1 MLVNNLIN
9 SSIMKK
15 QLYLTFMLTLGC
27 CTVSAQDIILKKN
40 ADEIQAKVLK
50 IDSVQIEYKKW
61 DNPDGPI
68 YTLAVSEI
76 VSIKYQN
83 GTEDILSTSQTT
95 RRPFRKTD
103 AGNFPKYRGEINVGF
118 GFGIGDD
125 NKIGIETIHGVRF
138 NPSFFTGL
146 GIGCY
151 DYYDFSDPILPVFVD
166 IKGYYPI
173 LHNISIYL
181 ALDAGA
187 AIDVNY
193 DSTEAYLSTG
203 PGINFGKS
211 TGRLC
216 GDFGIRYQHLGE
228 GMNALLFRVGVIF

>member
-1 MLVNNLIN
+1 
-9 SSIMKK
+9 MKK

-40 ADEIQAKVLK
+40 ADKIQAKVLK
-50 IDSVQIEYKKW
+50 IDGVQIEYKKW

-83 GTEDILSTSQTT
+83 GTEDILSASQNT
-95 RRPFRKTD
+95 RRHSRHTD
-103 AGNFPKYRGEINVGF
+103 GENYPKYQGEVGVAF

-125 NKIGIETIHGVRF
+125 NKIGIETVHGVRF
-138 NPSFFTGL
+138 NSSFFTGL
-146 GIGCY
+146 GIGCF
-151 DYYDFSDPILPVFVD
+151 DYYDFSDPIFPVFVD
-166 IKGYYPI
+166 FKGYYPI
-173 LHNISIYL
+173 LHNLSLYL
-181 ALDAGA
+181 AFDAGA
-187 AIDVNY
+187 AIDMNY

-203 PGINFGKS
+203 PGISFGKS
-211 TGRLC
+211 TGRLR